1 MPNGLETPIT
11 PGTPFRASVWEALRR
26 IALRW
31 SNVSVAAPLI
41 MQTGPSGVT
50 LGVDVPLGEIW
61 AKIGSG
67 SNPYSW
73 QEQIPQPNGG
83 WSNGLR
89 SGTAAYEVN
98 NNTSIT
104 KGTIVRL
111 DLSRGLKSCTFIYSK
126 CS

>member
-1 MPNGLETPIT
+1 MPNGLEEKIVA
-11 PGTPFRASVWEALRR
+11 GSPFRASVWEALRR
-26 IALRW
+26 IAMRW
-31 SNVSVAAPLI
+31 SHFSVTAPLI
-41 MQTGPSGVT
+41 MQSGPAGVT
-50 LGVDVPLGEIW
+50 LAVDLPPSEIW
-61 AKIGSG
+61 AKISSG

-73 QEQIPQPNGG
+73 QEQVPQPGGG

-98 NNTSIT
+98 NNTTIT

-111 DLSRGLKSCTFIYSK
+111 DVDHGPKATTFIYSK